1 MGNQK
6 LRCKNAITT
15 QLSILTTLSYL
26 LSEASSPDMML
37 ESYLVLELREDLYR
51 KKNRKFSQR
60 QYRVK

>member
-15 QLSILTTLSYL
+15 QLSILTILSYL

-37 ESYLVLELREDLYR
+37 ESYLVLELEDLYR

-60 QYRVK
+60 LDRVK

>member
-15 QLSILTTLSYL
+15 QLSILTILSYL